1 MHIAYVGP
9 VPPHRGGIAQ
19 HGQRTVEALRACGH
33 TVEVISWR
41 ALYPRM
47 LVKGKQPRITA
58 TDRDEARF
66 CLQWWNPL
74 SWITAG
80 RLARKSD
87 LIVASWATPVHAIPL
102 RVLAGA
108 SGGVTAVAMLHN
120 PEPHEPMPFS
130 RPLLKLL
137 LRRMHGVVVHSEA
150 VAERVLELTGVTS
163 LEVTAHPPNLRVS
176 QTALP
181 PTPPLRLLMLG
192 FVRRYKGV
200 DLAIEAVALGV
211 DRGVSLELTVA
222 GDFWEPPEPLFAEL
236 SARGLNN
243 VVTLRPGYVPDDQV
257 EGLLSAH
264 HLLIAPYRSATVS
277 GLVPLAFSAGRPV
290 VANSSWW
297 APRGCD
303 RRGERNR
310 FGCGGRR
317 VVPRRH
323 RTGSRRIL
331 TLSPTLQHKP
341 QATGST

>member
-58 TDRDEARF
+58 SDRAQARF

-80 RLARKSD
+80 RSVRKAD
-87 LIVASWATPVHAIPL
+87 LTVVSRATPVHAIPL
-102 RVLAGA
+102 RVLVGC

-130 RPLLKLL
+130 RLLLKLL
-137 LRRMHGVVVHSEA
+137 LRRMHGVVVHSAA
-150 VAERVLELTGVTS
+150 VAERVRELAGVTS
-163 LEVTAHPPNLRVS
+163 LEVTAHPPNLKVN

-181 PTPPLRLLMLG
+181 RTPPLRLLMLG

-200 DLAIEAVALGV
+200 DLAIDAVALGV
-211 DRGVSLELTVA
+211 N
-222 GDFWEPPEPLFAEL
+222 
-236 SARGLNN
+236 RGLN
-243 VVTLRPGYVPDDQV
+243 
-257 EGLLSAH
+257 LS
-264 HLLIAPYRSATVS
+264 
-277 GLVPLAFSAGRPV
+277 
-290 VANSSWW
+290 
-297 APRGCD
+297 
-303 RRGERNR
+303 
-310 FGCGGRR
+310 
-317 VVPRRH
+317 
-323 RTGSRRIL
+323 
-331 TLSPTLQHKP
+331 
-341 QATGST
+341 